1 MRKFAFANRIS
12 SYRPERW
19 RFIMQHKFIQHI
31 TDVGVGS
38 CDARYGRLI
47 LFFAGWG
54 MDASVFDG
62 LSKPGYDILVVYD
75 YRDLGFDLSVISG
88 YDEICVMAWSLGV
101 WHADRF
107 ISEHAEL
114 PFTRTIAVNGTL
126 CPVNDNY
133 GIPPR
138 IYDLTSRLPD
148 ETSLYKFYRRIYG
161 GQTVLEKLMP
171 ALPQRPLDELRAELQ
186 AVRAR
191 IPVDSEVDASNWD
204 EIYLSDN
211 DLIFPFDNM
220 KRAWESASDRVRIM
234 AGDHHAID
242 FSRFIA
248 IAFVDK
254 ELVEDR
260 FASAA
265 VSYEKEADV
274 QRNVAEILV
283 DVAASELPGISHDV
297 TVLEIGSGV
306 GVLTKLYQPMFAD
319 SRIMLWD
326 LAPTEVVAVNGNS
339 VSCKACDAEIELRRL
354 PSASVDV
361 IFSSSTV
368 QWFNS
373 PRRAVIET
381 VRVLRPGGRAYISC
395 YVDGTIPQL
404 SMLRKASP
412 MHYPQLDD
420 VLDALD
426 DVSCETS
433 DRKFEL
439 SFDSASEALAHMRAT
454 GVNSLARNAMSVA
467 KTRRLMRLLVADNGK
482 AVLTFNT
489 RFIIIEKHG

>member
-1 MRKFAFANRIS
+1 
-12 SYRPERW
+12 
-19 RFIMQHKFIQHI
+19 MQYKFIQH
-31 TDVGVGS
+31 TDVDVGS
-38 CDARYGRLI
+38 CDAGSVRLI

-75 YRDLGFDLSVISG
+75 YRDLGFDMSVVDG
-88 YDEICVMAWSLGV
+88 YDEICVIAWSLGV

-107 ISEHAEL
+107 ISAHAEL

-126 CPVNDNY
+126 CPVNDRY

-148 ETSLYKFYRRIYG
+148 ETSLHKFYRRIYG
-161 GQTVLEKLMP
+161 GRTALERLMP
-171 ALPQRPLDELRAELQ
+171 VLPQRQLDELRAELH
-186 AVRAR
+186 AVRTR
-191 IPVDSEVDASNWD
+191 IPVESEVDASNWD

-220 KRAWESASDRVRIM
+220 KHAWEGAADRVRVM
-234 AGDHHAID
+234 AGVHHAID

-248 IAFVDK
+248 MAFVDK

-260 FASAA
+260 FASASC
-265 VSYEKEADV
+265 SYEKEAEV

-283 DVAASELPGISHDV
+283 DEARCGLPGISHDV

-326 LAPTEVVAVNGNS
+326 LAPTDVAAVNGNS
-339 VSCKACDAEIELRRL
+339 VFCKACDAEIELRRL
-354 PSASVDV
+354 PTASVDV
-361 IFSSSTV
+361 MFSSSTI

-373 PRRAVIET
+373 PRRAVREA
-381 VRVLRPGGRAYISC
+381 VRVLRPGGRAYISS

-404 SMLRKASP
+404 SMLREASP

-420 VLDALD
+420 VLGALD
-426 DVSCETS
+426 GVRCKAY

-439 SFDSASEALAHMRAT
+439 SFGSASEALAHMRAT
-454 GVNSLARNAMSVA
+454 GVNSLARNAMLVSD
-467 KTRRLMRLLVADNGK
+467 TRRLMRLLVADNGK

-489 RFIIIEKHG
+489 QFIIIKKYG